1 MPLHYQ
7 EFLTIV
13 GMFDYE
19 LNFIYVL
26 SLYNYALC
34 IFFYSPLTLVSF
46 LDQETP
52 FVCPCVT
59 RNF

>member
-46 LDQETP
+46 LEQ
-52 FVCPCVT
+52 
-59 RNF
+59 